1 MMMVPAQTTVQGDFD
16 RIALVSSEDWDHN
29 RHYYPYLL
37 SHVPEGCEGALEIG
51 CGTGSFTR
59 LLAQRSR
66 EVVALDFSPRMIEVA
81 QARSQ
86 GHSNIDFRE
95 ADARTW
101 EFPVGALDCVAS
113 IATMHHLPLESML
126 ATMGRA
132 LRPGG
137 VLLALDLYEPQ
148 GVVERLVDL
157 AAVPVH
163 PVLKLVRTGRLRD
176 PRPVREAWAAHAPND
191 VYPTLAQVREVC
203 DRVLPGARVR
213 RHLLWRYSIVWR
225 ADGLH
230 L

>member
-1 MMMVPAQTTVQGDFD
+1 MSAPAPSTVQEDFD
-16 RIALVSSEDWDHN
+16 RIALVSEEGWDHS

-37 SHVPEGCEGALEIG
+37 SHVPQGCERALEIG

-59 LLAQRSR
+59 LLAARSR
-66 EVVALDFSPRMIEVA
+66 EVVALDFAPRMIAAARE
-81 QARSQ
+81 RSQ
-86 GHSNIDFRE
+86 ACSNVDFRV

-101 EFPVGALDCVAS
+101 EFPVGAFDCVAS

-132 LRPGG
+132 LRAGG
-137 VLLALDLYEPQ
+137 VLLVLDLYEPQ
-148 GVVERLVDL
+148 GAVDRLVDV
-157 AAVPVH
+157 AAAPVH
-163 PVLKLVRTGRLRD
+163 VVLKLAKTGRLRD

-213 RHLLWRYSIVWR
+213 RHLLWRYSVVWR
-225 ADGLH
+225 ASASH

>member
-1 MMMVPAQTTVQGDFD
+1 MMVPAQTTVQEDFD
-16 RIALVSSEDWDHN
+16 RIACVSDEGWDHS

-37 SHVPEGCEGALEIG
+37 SHVPRGCERALEIG
-51 CGTGSFTR
+51 CGTGPFTR

-81 QARSQ
+81 RERSR
-86 GHSNIDFRE
+86 GYSNIDFRE

-101 EFPVGALDCVAS
+101 EFPVGAFDCVAS

-126 ATMGRA
+126 AMMGRA
-132 LRPGG
+132 LRARG
-137 VLLALDLYEPQ
+137 VLLVLDLYEPE
-148 GVVERLVDL
+148 GVVDRLVDL

-163 PVLKLVRTGRLRD
+163 LVLKLIRTGRLRD
-176 PRPVREAWAAHAPND
+176 PRPVREAWVAHAPND
-191 VYPTLAQVREVC
+191 VYPALTQVREVC

-225 ADGLH
+225 APGG
-230 L
+230 

>member
-1 MMMVPAQTTVQGDFD
+1 MPAQSTVQEDFD
-16 RIALVSSEDWDHN
+16 RIALVSEEGWDHS

-37 SHVPEGCEGALEIG
+37 SHVPQGCERALEIG

-66 EVVALDFSPRMIEVA
+66 KVVALDFAARMIAVA
-81 QARSQ
+81 RERSQ
-86 GHSNIDFRE
+86 DTSNIDFRV

-101 EFPVGALDCVAS
+101 EFPVRAFDCVAS
-113 IATMHHLPLESML
+113 IATMHHLELASML
-126 ATMGRA
+126 AAMGRA
-132 LRPGG
+132 LRAGG
-137 VLLALDLYEPQ
+137 VLLVLDLYAPQ
-148 GVVERLVDL
+148 GAVDRLVDL
-157 AAVPVH
+157 AAVPAHV
-163 PVLKLVRTGRLRD
+163 VLKLAKTGRLRS

-225 ADGLH
+225 VARR
-230 L
+230 